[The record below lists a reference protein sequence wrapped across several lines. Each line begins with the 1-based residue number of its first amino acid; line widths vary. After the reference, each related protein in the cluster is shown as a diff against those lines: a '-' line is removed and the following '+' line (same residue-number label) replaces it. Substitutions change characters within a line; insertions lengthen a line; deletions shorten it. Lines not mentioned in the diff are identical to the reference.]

1 MTLVSI
7 LYLIIAA
14 LSVVMIYMILKFN
27 QSFSNLKEKL
37 STTVDENVKIKDA
50 LNNLDEVDEINQIY
64 TYKYFHHLVER
75 EIERAERYDN
85 RFSLLF
91 IELSGSKDHDIK
103 LQNNIFRNILDIIKA
118 NIRLVDICFQ
128 NEITFSFVLVLTEVE
143 STQAKKISERIYDSI
158 IKLGLPEGVTT
169 EMGIVAYPEDGT
181 LRRNLIDKSRI
192 CLDRAKNMRNKRI
205 AVFSEMD

>member
-1 MTLVSI
+1 
-7 LYLIIAA
+7 
-14 LSVVMIYMILKFN
+14 MILKFN
-27 QSFSNLKEKL
+27 QSFSELKEKL
-37 STTVDENVKIKDA
+37 LSTVDENVKIKDA

-85 RFSLLF
+85 KFSLLF

-143 STQAKKISERIYDSI
+143 SIQAKKISERIYDSI
-158 IKLGLPEGVTT
+158 MNLELPEGITT
-169 EMGIVAYPEDGT
+169 EMGIVSYPEDGT

-192 CLDRAKNMRNKRI
+192 CLEEAQKMRNKRI